1 MGWCNYS
8 YCIDTIY
15 RNSDPVII
23 TNKRFNLAMAFET
36 LKHRL
41 SIYSD
46 EGSGWIVDEIEDI
59 WIHVANYDPL
69 IGSRYFLLQ
78 NFLYSRIKK
87 LYERVNLS

>member
-1 MGWCNYS
+1 
-8 YCIDTIY
+8 
-15 RNSDPVII
+15 
-23 TNKRFNLAMAFET
+23 MAFET

-59 WIHVANYDPL
+59 WINVANYDKL
-69 IGSRYFLLQ
+69 VGSRLFLLQ

-87 LYERVNLS
+87 FYGRVNFS

>member
-1 MGWCNYS
+1 ME
-8 YCIDTIY
+8 
-15 RNSDPVII
+15 
-23 TNKRFNLAMAFET
+23 FEK

-59 WIHVANYDPL
+59 WINAANYDKL
-69 IGSRYFLLQ
+69 VGSRYFLLQ

-87 LYERVNLS
+87 FYGRVNFS